1 MQQTVSGVDEKT
13 ASHGLP
19 KGRGM
24 KRQPPPDLPKGRGV
38 DEKVMS

>member
-19 KGRGM
+19 EA
-24 KRQPPPDLPKGRGV
+24 PPNLPKGRGV